1 MSCIN
6 VEPNAIKM
14 ILLIKIIYFAAL
26 KEVAVNGRNIFQ
38 AFYQLEMSN
47 VLLIVASG

>member
-1 MSCIN
+1 MSRIN

-14 ILLIKIIYFAAL
+14 ILLIKMLYFAVL

-38 AFYQLEMSN
+38 AFCQLKMSN
-47 VLLIVASG
+47 VLLIVVSG